1 MGDAQ
6 STQANAGDTDDGSTD
21 ATSDYGVIDHILRAE
36 ETQES
41 QETGVESSSIPDDH
55 NVSGTTLLQ
64 TDSEADTGDADTLLM
79 IDSLP
84 DLHRAASAILDLFVT
99 TSSTPSGISSLARAL
114 QDPKSSQSRRLQRMR
129 DNFATQRDCFGNDT
143 YFVIEQ
149 VAAKL
154 PVLDN
159 ILSDSSATKSWHA
172 DGILYKSNCAQLAL
186 EILTKPTRTGDV
198 EDTMYDLEGKYPLP
212 FLNTLVRNSRLDL
225 AGQSS
230 LRRPTFDLA
239 LEMRTQF
246 LMTSLVIQQDRDG
259 YDPEGLLQ
267 HAFFNEIV
275 ETQASQDG
283 SMLRGFN
290 LPSLQDRDG
299 NLPEQFEDDVQDRI
313 RDIQEYFN
321 DGGIVDYDGLEARF
335 PWEGFVYSVAKWLR
349 SRNEEL
355 DRFLKQQPSVDE
367 IHDQL
372 EEAVNKR
379 TGVQAV
385 VTPEQT
391 KATTTSSE
399 ITSSQQ
405 RRRELLPAAEI
416 TEKRGE
422 ANTGQGGKERRKSN
436 TRIFRDQKSIQLLFR
451 TARALEQKN
460 DPTLESAKDF
470 APRLSQLAAK
480 PAEKINRPVA
490 STSTRNTDQRAEETA
505 PIASFSTDPDQT
517 LVGDFQEDFIISSP
531 QRSPQ
536 RRQPASRPRQQPAS
550 DTQSTEAAATTA
562 SQIVPSSRSILE
574 EIKRHKKGRSF
585 IDRQSNASRV
595 SPIDSQRVDHG
606 STSKARKR
614 TLLETNESED
624 EYEEDNRNIDIQN
637 KRAQKPAQPA
647 KRQRREAEIENTE
660 TPPQRHRQAVWH
672 PVDEPPSAQ
681 PPTVPS
687 PVRPP
692 PPPAAAASPPA
703 YSTQPSASQQSA
715 SQASPTRLPYGA
727 RLPQV
732 RRRWS
737 TAEDNRLVEL
747 VGRHGTSWAVVKHQ
761 DEASSRPQ
769 LGDRNQVQLKD
780 RARNLVMMWLKG
792 GRRDLP
798 PNFNLVALK
807 QKDVE
812 ELESRGIPVPDRTL
826 PRNAT
831 RF

>member
-6 STQANAGDTDDGSTD
+6 STQANAGDADDASTD
-21 ATSDYGVIDHILRAE
+21 STSDYGIIDHILRAE
-36 ETQES
+36 ETQESQES

-99 TSSTPSGISSLARAL
+99 NSSTPSGISSLARAL

-159 ILSDSSATKSWHA
+159 LPSDSSATKSWRA
-172 DGILYKSNCAQLAL
+172 DGILYKSNCAQFAL
-186 EILTKPTRTGDV
+186 EILTKSTRTGDV

-239 LEMRTQF
+239 LEVRTQF
-246 LMTSLVIQQDRDG
+246 LMTSLVGQRDRDG

-267 HAFFNEIV
+267 HAFFNEIL
-275 ETQASQDG
+275 ETQTSQDG

-321 DGGIVDYDGLEARF
+321 DGGVVDYDGLEARF

-372 EEAVNKR
+372 EEAVNNR

-385 VTPEQT
+385 ATPEQT

-422 ANTGQGGKERRKSN
+422 ANTGQGEKERRKSN
-436 TRIFRDQKSIQLLFR
+436 NRIFRDQKSIQLLFR

-460 DPTLESAKDF
+460 EPTLESAKDF

-490 STSTRNTDQRAEETA
+490 STSTRNTNQRAEETA
-505 PIASFSTDPDQT
+505 PVASFSTDPDQT
-517 LVGDFQEDFIISSP
+517 LVGDFQEDFIIPSP

-536 RRQPASRPRQQPAS
+536 RRQPAPVA
-550 DTQSTEAAATTA
+550 QSTQAAATTA
-562 SQIVPSSRSILE
+562 SQTAPSSRSILE

-606 STSKARKR
+606 SSSQARKR
-614 TLLETNESED
+614 TLVETNGSED

-637 KRAQKPAQPA
+637 KRAQKPTQPA
-647 KRQRREAEIENTE
+647 KRQRREAEIENAE
-660 TPPQRHRQAVWH
+660 TPPQRHRQVVWH
-672 PVDEPPSAQ
+672 PVEEPPSAQ
-681 PPTVPS
+681 PPPVPS

-692 PPPAAAASPPA
+692 PPPATSTTAAAASTPA
-703 YSTQPSASQQSA
+703 YSTKPSASQQSA
-715 SQASPTRLPYGA
+715 SQASPTRFPNGA

-747 VGRHGTSWAVVKHQ
+747 VGKHGTSWAVVKHQ

-780 RARNLVMMWLKG
+780 RARNLVMMWLKYVYFLLLEMTLLTWLLQRRKKRPTAKFQPRRTETK
-792 GRRDLP
+792 GR
-798 PNFNLVALK
+798 
-807 QKDVE
+807 
-812 ELESRGIPVPDRTL
+812 
-826 PRNAT
+826 
-831 RF
+831 